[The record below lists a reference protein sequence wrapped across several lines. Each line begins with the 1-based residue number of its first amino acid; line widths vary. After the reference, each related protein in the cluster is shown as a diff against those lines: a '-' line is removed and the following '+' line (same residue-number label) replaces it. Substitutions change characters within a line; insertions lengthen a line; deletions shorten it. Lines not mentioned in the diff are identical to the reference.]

1 MAHRKTGQ
9 ESGLAHQPRRG
20 YSFLAYVSRCK
31 QTLRGREFPQP
42 TAAVGKRGVH
52 ARQRVPAGLRADAAG
67 EKGRVDRRSL
77 LYGFIRQRPPR
88 EAGWDHS
95 SLARHKVEFRRVC
108 DGANFYRKP
117 LPFAIVLAPKQSNA
131 PGMQIAD
138 LVARPIGIKTLRP
151 DKANRAYEILEA
163 KVPKEPSGRHSRLG
177 PQNLPLKMRRASSIH
192 QRPSADRM
200 FPVRLEDNMP
210 PIQLNPD
217 LLTCPNFS
225 RA

>member
-52 ARQRVPAGLRADAAG
+52 ARQRVRAGLRADAAG

-151 DKANRAYEILEA
+151 NKANRAYEILGA
-163 KVPKEPSGRHSRLG
+163 KFQRS
-177 PQNLPLKMRRASSIH
+177 PQGDIRDWGLKT
-192 QRPSADRM
+192 
-200 FPVRLEDNMP
+200 FP
-210 PIQLNPD
+210 
-217 LLTCPNFS
+217 
-225 RA
+225 